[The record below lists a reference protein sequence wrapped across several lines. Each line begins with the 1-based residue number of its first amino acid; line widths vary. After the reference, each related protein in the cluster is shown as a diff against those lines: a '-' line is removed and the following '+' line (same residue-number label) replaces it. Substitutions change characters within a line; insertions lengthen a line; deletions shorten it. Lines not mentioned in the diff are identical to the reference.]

1 MRGEDAQ
8 QHAMFS
14 YVSPE
19 ERVPANHP
27 LRTIWQI
34 TDRILKGLS
43 SFQKIDEAGESAG
56 RGEDDDPSN
65 PTVDFYGEMRR
76 NETHGATTDPGAR
89 RGVEGPGQG
98 SEVELQ
104 RACAEG
110 EAQRAGGGRGGTAG
124 RWRRGAGCSADHGG
138 FDCWGSAGDGGSR
151 QGRGCER
158 VRGRHSALEG
168 HTARRPEPEAA
179 KERDRQPGDPR
190 AGLCHQPAE
199 AEAGGGDFGLDADG
213 GREEEAPA
221 PGDSVGGLDVH
232 FGCGG
237 SQSGAHPQ
245 PDRSDDV
252 TAGEKCVCQRK
263 KLRSLLAQSHDQA
276 SEASN

>member
-19 ERVPANHP
+19 EGVPANHP
-27 LRTIWQI
+27 LRTIRQI

-65 PTVDFYGEMRR
+65 PTVDFYGEKRR

-89 RGVEGPGQG
+89 RGVEAPGQG

-110 EAQRAGGGRGGTAG
+110 EAQRAGGRRGGTAG

-138 FDCWGSAGDGGSR
+138 FDCWGSAADGGSR
-151 QGRGCER
+151 QGRGYER

-168 HTARRPEPEAA
+168 HTARRPEPETA
-179 KERDRQPGDPR
+179 KERDRQPGGPDSR
-190 AGLCHQPAE
+190 VMSSASRSGSGGRRFWAGCRRW
-199 AEAGGGDFGLDADG
+199 AGGGSSGTGGFGWWA
-213 GREEEAPA
+213 
-221 PGDSVGGLDVH
+221 
-232 FGCGG
+232 GC
-237 SQSGAHPQ
+237 SLW
-245 PDRSDDV
+245 
-252 TAGEKCVCQRK
+252 
-263 KLRSLLAQSHDQA
+263 LRRLTIWCA
-276 SEASN
+276 SAT